1 MGCTVR
7 FSTFPR
13 IFLLKL
19 LRFTDSSAQNS
30 GQRLNNVTR
39 TPVLLARTIVASEYY
54 KKDRMRDFKMYGSDL
69 ANLQLWELHLTRI
82 SVLDICQIGTLLNPS
97 GTLPEPY
104 CTHPVPYCTH
114 LVSYCTHPS
123 MKIVSPLS
131 GQLGIPFLREVQK
144 ILPPVREYIK
154 SNSGYPLK

>member
-114 LVSYCTHPS
+114 LVPYSTHLVSYCTRPS
-123 MKIVSPLS
+123 MKIISPLA
-131 GQLGIPFLREVQK
+131 GQLGIPFLRK
-144 ILPPVREYIK
+144 FRRFYHL
-154 SNSGYPLK
+154 